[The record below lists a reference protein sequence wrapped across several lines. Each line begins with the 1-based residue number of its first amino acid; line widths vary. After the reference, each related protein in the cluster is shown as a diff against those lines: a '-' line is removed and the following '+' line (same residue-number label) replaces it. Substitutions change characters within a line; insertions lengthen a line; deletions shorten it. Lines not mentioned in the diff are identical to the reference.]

1 MFTDLD
7 PFELQ
12 ALDPDFLTSV
22 LGSLPGVQTSDPAV
36 QEAMNA
42 LSDPKDD
49 NESKEESSDKKDA

>member
-1 MFTDLD
+1 MVTDLD

-22 LGSLPGVQTSDPAV
+22 LSSLPGVQTSNPAV